1 MKNVKDSQVMTTE
14 RLYYDDAYTLGFD
27 AHVVEQ
33 TTYKQRPALVL
44 DRTYFYPEGGGQPPD
59 TGAINGVG
67 VIDVQT
73 RDSDRA
79 VLHVLENNLDDKRI
93 EGQIDAARRFD
104 HMQHHSGQHILSQAL
119 SQAANAETVSV
130 HMSGDTMTIDVH
142 RANLTPEEWL
152 AVEEL
157 ANRIVL
163 EDRVVRTWF
172 PEPEELA
179 SLALRKMPDVVGK
192 VRIVD
197 VGGFDITACGGTHVA
212 RTGEIGLIKV
222 VRFERRGDTT
232 RLEFKC
238 GVRAMADYRDKNNV
252 VNRLAAE
259 MTVGYREL
267 HESVKRIQVENKALR
282 AELKAAKEQLI
293 EAEALSLLQEA
304 PQYKD
309 WRIVVRAFEDR
320 DAAEVKLLVQKLAAQ
335 PGAIALTGLS
345 GDKAQLIFGRAE
357 NVNLDI
363 VPVLKTAL
371 GYLKSE
377 RGGGTPGFAQGGGV
391 PASIAD
397 VMTALRLGEQ
407 AIRQQG

>member
-1 MKNVKDSQVMTTE
+1 MTTE
-14 RLYYDDAYTLGFD
+14 RLYYDDPYTLGFNAD
-27 AHVVEQ
+27 VVEQ

-59 TGAINGVG
+59 NGAINGVG

-73 RDSDRA
+73 RDADRA
-79 VLHVLENNLDDKRI
+79 VLHVLEKPLDDSHI
-93 EGQIDAARRFD
+93 EGQINAARRTD

-130 HMSGDTMTIDVH
+130 HMSADSMTIDVH

-157 ANRIVL
+157 ANRIVM
-163 EDRVVRTWF
+163 EDRPVRTWF
-172 PEPEELA
+172 PEPAELA
-179 SLALRKMPDVVGK
+179 SLALRKLPDVVGK

-197 VGGFDITACGGTHVA
+197 IGGFDITACGGTHVA
-212 RTGEIGLIKV
+212 RTGELGVIKV

-238 GVRAMADYRDKNNV
+238 GNRALADYRDKNNV
-252 VNRLAAE
+252 INKLASE
-259 MTVGYREL
+259 MTVGYRDL
-267 HESVKRIQVENKALR
+267 HESVKRIQSENKALK

-293 EAEALSLLQEA
+293 EAEAMALLPSA
-304 PQYKD
+304 AHFND
-309 WRIVVRAFEDR
+309 WLIVARAFQDR
-320 DAAEVKLLVQKLAAQ
+320 DVAEIKLLAQKVAAQ
-335 PGAIALTGLS
+335 PGAIALMGS
-345 GDKAQLIFGRAE
+345 AGEKAQLVFGRAE
-357 NVNLDI
+357 NVGVDI

-377 RGGGTPGFAQGGGV
+377 RGGGTPAFAQGGGV
-391 PASIAD
+391 PASVED
-397 VMTALRLGEQ
+397 VTTALRLAEQ
-407 AIRQQG
+407 TIRQG